1 MASSTGMGNNNSDDI
16 RFCLYIYLSTNR
28 HIEVSEKTVV
38 RKKEERHRGT
48 EYSLCAFAALCLC
61 ALLLQIPLQ
70 TYHYSAVSSVSVI
83 PGGEIISKILSGV
96 FTGSAD
102 LLWLKVDE
110 YLHKGVTEHGHCHIL
125 EEAGIG
131 VHTQHRHELQYNRL
145 DKFFTKL
152 EYNLKPNIE
161 GHLHSKRENEL
172 MPWFKFTTMFNPHHV
187 RAYAVGGYWL
197 AFRLEKPYEAIK
209 FLKEGIKNN
218 PDSYQ
223 ISEEM
228 GIVHFSKLKD
238 YKKAQYYFEKALKSQ
253 AKMDEY
259 NKAGILRFLAFSHK
273 FQGHTQKAIDC
284 YKQVLRL
291 FPENKKAVQIIA
303 RWEQEQK

>member
-1 MASSTGMGNNNSDDI
+1 MLGNMIQIEFTKEKSD
-16 RFCLYIYLSTNR
+16 LS
-28 HIEVSEKTVV
+28 K
-38 RKKEERHRGT
+38 
-48 EYSLCAFAALCLC
+48 LFALLLIAM
-61 ALLLQIPLQ
+61 LLQIPLKS
-70 TYHYSAVSSVSVI
+70 YHYSAISSVSVI
-83 PGGEIISKILSGV
+83 PGREIMSKILGGV
-96 FTGSAD
+96 FSGSAD
-102 LLWLKVDE
+102 LLWLKADE

-131 VHTQHRHELQYNRL
+131 GHAQHKHEHRHGLKYNRL

-152 EYNLKPNIE
+152 EYNLKPNIAK
-161 GHLHSKRENEL
+161 HLHSKREDEL
-172 MPWFKFTTMFNPHHV
+172 MPWFKLTTMFNPHHV

-197 AFRLEKPYEAIK
+197 AFRLEKPDEAIR

-228 GIVHFSKLKD
+228 GIVYFSKLKD
-238 YKKAQYYFEKALKSQ
+238 YKKAQYYFENALKSQ
-253 AKMDEY
+253 AKMDGY
-259 NKAGILRFLAFSHK
+259 DKAGILRFLAFSHK

-303 RWEQEQK
+303 RWEQEKE

>member
-1 MASSTGMGNNNSDDI
+1 MRNSK
-16 RFCLYIYLSTNR
+16 F
-28 HIEVSEKTVV
+28 VSGFVPKVFG
-38 RKKEERHRGT
+38 RISDLFK
-48 EYSLCAFAALCLC
+48 LFALVFIAIF
-61 ALLLQIPLQ
+61 LQIPLQ
-70 TYHYSAVSSVSVI
+70 TYHYSAVSNTSVI
-83 PGGEIISKILSGV
+83 PGGEIISKILGGV

-110 YLHKGVTEHGHCHIL
+110 YLHKGVTERGHCYIL

-131 VHTQHRHELQYNRL
+131 GHTQREHNHKEIEHKHKLEYNRL

-152 EYNLKPNIE
+152 EYNLKPNITE
-161 GHLHSKRENEL
+161 HLHSKREDEL
-172 MPWFKFTTMFNPHHV
+172 MPWFKLTTMLNPRHV

-209 FLKEGIKNN
+209 FMKEGIKNN

-228 GIVHFSKLKD
+228 GIVYFSKLKD

-259 NKAGILRFLAFSHK
+259 DKAGILRFLAFSYK